1 MSEDSDFSLMSHL
14 LVLEDPRINRTKK
27 HELIDILVIAICA
40 AICGAE
46 TWTEIEDFGEEKE
59 SWFKEFLNL
68 KHGIPSHDTFRRL
81 FMLLDPSQFR
91 EVFYGWVVAVNKSLN
106 DDHICIDGKTL
117 RRSFNEAKK
126 TSAIHMINA
135 WSTGLSLSLGQFKS
149 EGKKNE
155 IKTIPKL
162 LDILNIKGCL
172 VSIDAMGCQK
182 DIAEKIVSKGGD
194 YLLAVKSNQ
203 EYLEKRVVEIFE
215 QSRRPGRK
223 VFDIEDF
230 EDRSEG
236 HGRVEK
242 RRCRVITAKDGG
254 EELGVNVLGKWPQM
268 SSVIEMKSERTNK
281 KTGETSEQTRYFISS
296 GEKSSGEFFKA
307 IRGHWEIE
315 NKLHW
320 RLDVV
325 MREDECRA
333 RSGHSGENFSMLRL
347 FALNLVK
354 SEPTKISVRR
364 KQKKAGWGEDFLL
377 KILLNDGRA
386 AAN

>member
-254 EELGVNVLGKWPQM
+254 EELGVNLLGKWPQM

>member
-1 MSEDSDFSLMSHL
+1 MSDDSDFSLMSHL
-14 LVLEDPRINRTKK
+14 IVLEDPRIDRTKK

-46 TWTEIEDFGEEKE
+46 TWTEIEDFGEEKK

-81 FMLLDPSQFR
+81 FMLLDPTQFS
-91 EVFYGWVVAVNKSLN
+91 EVFYGWVVAVNKSLA

-117 RRSFNEAKK
+117 RKSFNEIKK

-135 WSTGLSLSLGQFKS
+135 WSTGLSLSLGQLKS

-223 VFDIEDF
+223 VFEVEDF

-236 HGRVEK
+236 HGRIEK
-242 RRCRVITAKDGG
+242 RRCRVIRAKKGG

-268 SSVIEMKSERTNK
+268 NSVIEMKSERTNK

-320 RLDVV
+320 RLDVI

-386 AAN
+386 ATN